1 MTRLDTRIVTALLA
15 RDSKDATYKF
25 ALLRAIVQCVTE
37 QRAHKRIEENP
48 FAREKGTGEGG
59 AGEGRG
65 VTSTRETP
73 STRNPTA
80 PGDEASRKL
89 IHPDDKPATKNDPRD
104 DGPSRKL
111 LLPDD
116 GSTQKPIL
124 PNAPYVISYPLGLLV
139 YFWMFYY
146 YPIFAHRVFIPQK
159 HGEGPDLGAGRTIA
173 FRREFNSVIDFYR
186 DKGGLPQFRCNPI
199 HQSLPGGFILTL

>member
-37 QRAHKRIEENP
+37 QRAHKRIDENP

-73 STRNPTA
+73 STR
-80 PGDEASRKL
+80 ER
-89 IHPDDKPATKNDPRD
+89 IHPDD
-104 DGPSRKL
+104 
-111 LLPDD
+111 
-116 GSTQKPIL
+116 GSASKPIL
-124 PNAPYVISYPLGLLV
+124 PNAPYVISYPIGLLV

-173 FRREFNSVIDFYR
+173 FRREFNRVIDFYR

-199 HQSLPGGFILTL
+199 HQSLPHRVLPPTGLF